1 MSLCFRKGRARGLC
15 IKRYKYLSCDS
26 SHQDSQICGFFNP
39 SQFPLN
45 IWIMT
50 QLICLVKVESGLY
63 MTKLFFQ
70 REFNH
75 RTEAFLSSVNLI
87 LLSTYA

>member
-15 IKRYKYLSCDS
+15 IKRYISCDS
-26 SHQDSQICGFFNP
+26 SHQDSQICVFFNP

-45 IWIMT
+45 IWIMM

-75 RTEAFLSSVNLI
+75 RTEAFLSFVNLI

>member
-1 MSLCFRKGRARGLC
+1 M
-15 IKRYKYLSCDS
+15 
-26 SHQDSQICGFFNP
+26 
-39 SQFPLN
+39 
-45 IWIMT
+45 M

-75 RTEAFLSSVNLI
+75 RTEAFLSFVNLI